1 MQKMTTLALII
12 TYERSSASAENGDF
26 GKMESAREQL
36 EKRILHISFAM
47 SCILSCRIQTGSAGV
62 NSDKT
67 ITIKKGRYY
76 GQY

>member
-1 MQKMTTLALII
+1 MIAYVLIT
-12 TYERSSASAENGDF
+12 TYERISAFAENGDF

-67 ITIKKGRYY
+67 ITINKGRYY
-76 GQY
+76 GQH